1 VTRWR
6 HAGDD
11 DRVRHLGH
19 GYRESHRGIPKGLK
33 LVVRSASANL
43 KSSVREVAMT
53 ETLVLSAGHQLRD
66 QAGALADAV
75 VACEFARHP
84 MLRTR
89 YGAAGRTKSRQDA
102 VYHLLHLADA
112 LDANSPALFN
122 DYIGWAKV
130 LLQHF
135 GVSSEDLDR
144 HLECMADV
152 VRKQM
157 PPPVAASA
165 VAMIDGARTALPA
178 MPSTTASVL
187 DPGQRLSP
195 LAREYVRT
203 MLGGYRQAAR
213 QLVFDAADRGE
224 PVRQL
229 YLQVFQPALREIGRL
244 WQTRK
249 ISVAQEHFCSAATQ
263 IVMSQLLL
271 RVPAAQR
278 CGRGVVVACVSGDL
292 HELGARMVGD
302 FFEMAGWDAYF
313 CGANTPHAAVVQSVV
328 ERAADVLAVSA
339 TMGYH
344 LHAVQDLIELVRA
357 DPRCARLRV
366 MVGGHPFTVD
376 PTLWRTLG
384 ADGTAADA
392 DAAVALAGQWLAGPA
407 SAP

>member
-1 VTRWR
+1 M
-6 HAGDD
+6 
-11 DRVRHLGH
+11 RVRPP
-19 GYRESHRGIPKGLK
+19 PK
-33 LVVRSASANL
+33 
-43 KSSVREVAMT
+43 
-53 ETLVLSAGHQLRD
+53 
-66 QAGALADAV
+66 
-75 VACEFARHP
+75 
-84 MLRTR
+84 LRTR

-244 WQTRK
+244 WQHKEDQRRAGTLLQCRHPDRD
-249 ISVAQEHFCSAATQ
+249 VAAASA
-263 IVMSQLLL
+263 
-271 RVPAAQR
+271 
-278 CGRGVVVACVSGDL
+278 
-292 HELGARMVGD
+292 GARRP
-302 FFEMAGWDAYF
+302 AL
-313 CGANTPHAAVVQSVV
+313 
-328 ERAADVLAVSA
+328 RA
-339 TMGYH
+339 
-344 LHAVQDLIELVRA
+344 RR
-357 DPRCARLRV
+357 RCRLRQ
-366 MVGGHPFTVD
+366 
-376 PTLWRTLG
+376 RR
-384 ADGTAADA
+384 
-392 DAAVALAGQWLAGPA
+392 
-407 SAP
+407 SA